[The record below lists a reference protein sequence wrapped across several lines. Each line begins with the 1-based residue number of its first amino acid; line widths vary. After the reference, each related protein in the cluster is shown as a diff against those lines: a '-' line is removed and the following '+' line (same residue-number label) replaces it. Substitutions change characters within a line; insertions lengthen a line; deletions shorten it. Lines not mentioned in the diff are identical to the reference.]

1 MSGASNRKKGH
12 DFERDICSELRDLGF
27 EAVTSR
33 SQDRRLDDM
42 GVDIV
47 TNLPYNIQCKAT
59 RSSPAYQTLLKGM
72 PKDKDNLIFHAK
84 PYREDL
90 VVMQKSTFYE
100 LIDKV
105 YGLGSL
111 PENQLT

>member
-12 DFERDICSELRDLGF
+12 DFERIICGEIRDLGF
-27 EAVTSR
+27 QAVTSR

-47 TNLPYNIQCKAT
+47 TDLPFNIQCKAT
-59 RSSPAYQTLLKGM
+59 KSSPAYQTLLKGM
-72 PKDKDNLIFHAK
+72 PKDKDCIIFHAK

-90 VVMQKSTFYE
+90 VVMNKSTFYD
-100 LIDKV
+100 LIKKI
-105 YGLGSL
+105 YGPS
-111 PENQLT
+111 NR